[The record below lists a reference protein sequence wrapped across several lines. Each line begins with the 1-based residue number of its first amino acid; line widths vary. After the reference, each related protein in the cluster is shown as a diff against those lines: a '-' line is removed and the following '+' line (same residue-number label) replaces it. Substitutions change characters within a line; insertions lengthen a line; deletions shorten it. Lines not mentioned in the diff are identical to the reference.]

1 VNLFRSACAALLLL
15 ASTGAHADER
25 ILRFLSDV
33 QIQMDSSLEVTEA
46 IDVRAENVAINHGI
60 YRDFPTRY
68 RNLHGGIVH
77 VGFTLEGATFD
88 GLPVPASTAS
98 FANGIRIKIGDPNK
112 TVDPGEHIYVLHYRT
127 TRQIGRFGDYDELYW
142 NATGNGWIFPIDE
155 AEAHIRL
162 PSPATFGQRAAYTG
176 SQGSTE
182 SNARIIDEKPGEIT
196 FQTTQVLGPYQGLTV
211 AVAFPKGVI
220 GEPPASSRLL
230 QWLGDYGPPLV
241 GLLGLVGLGAYYF
254 VAWQRAG
261 RDPRRGT
268 VVPLYSPPDDLTPA
282 GMRYVTKMKAD
293 NRTFAAALVDMGVRG
308 HIRLVEENRGWLS
321 GKGMRL
327 ERLETSTT
335 LPEEEEAALNC
346 LCRPGEEIMMEQKNH
361 ENFSSAQNT
370 LGEIL
375 RVRYEGKLFKRNLGW
390 AVAGLFLF
398 ITAFWLACAAIVL
411 ANDGS
416 SDWRVGTVV
425 GILAVTALLWLAFHQ
440 TAVGKCLLSLLGFVA
455 LSTAYI
461 LGASVL
467 SDALSSGWGL
477 PLILPAL
484 CLPVV
489 ISAFWWISAPTPDG
503 RKVLNHIAGFKQYL
517 SITEAERLD
526 RMTAPRDT
534 PELFEKYL
542 PYAIALGVENH
553 WATRFAGVLAAAA
566 AQGRQGFVWYSGS
579 SNPWNNPTAFAE
591 SVGSSL
597 SSTISSASAAPGS
610 SSGSGGGGSSGG
622 GGGGGGGGGW

>member
-1 VNLFRSACAALLLL
+1 
-15 ASTGAHADER
+15 
-25 ILRFLSDV
+25 
-33 QIQMDSSLEVTEA
+33 
-46 IDVRAENVAINHGI
+46 
-60 YRDFPTRY
+60 
-68 RNLHGGIVH
+68 
-77 VGFTLEGATFD
+77 
-88 GLPVPASTAS
+88 
-98 FANGIRIKIGDPNK
+98 
-112 TVDPGEHIYVLHYRT
+112 
-127 TRQIGRFGDYDELYW
+127 
-142 NATGNGWIFPIDE
+142 
-155 AEAHIRL
+155 
-162 PSPATFGQRAAYTG
+162 
-176 SQGSTE
+176 
-182 SNARIIDEKPGEIT
+182 
-196 FQTTQVLGPYQGLTV
+196 
-211 AVAFPKGVI
+211 
-220 GEPPASSRLL
+220 
-230 QWLGDYGPPLV
+230 
-241 GLLGLVGLGAYYF
+241 
-254 VAWQRAG
+254 
-261 RDPRRGT
+261 
-268 VVPLYSPPDDLTPA
+268 
-282 GMRYVTKMKAD
+282 MRYVTKMKAD